1 MDGAAGQYTSKQEAK
16 KTKRISRSA
25 SDSLFGYATVAEAN
39 SRAQFASANLWCSTY
54 PPLKAPMGLR
64 AGRGA
69 ESAMRRAEA
78 WKPRDES
85 SARRV
90 PLASILE
97 EAGESIA
104 ECLCGGA
111 VVARGGECG
120 GLRKRDH

>member
-1 MDGAAGQYTSKQEAK
+1 
-16 KTKRISRSA
+16 
-25 SDSLFGYATVAEAN
+25 
-39 SRAQFASANLWCSTY
+39 
-54 PPLKAPMGLR
+54 MGLR

-104 ECLCGGA
+104 EVF
-111 VVARGGECG
+111 VVALWREQNAEVGGRGTNW
-120 GLRKRDH
+120 KHDI